1 MIIKIVREKHYI
13 EGDRY
18 FAYLQASNSDELI
31 CIARNIKPEGFLQ
44 MCEKLDG
51 LRFRLSELDNYVEA
65 ITEVREDPNFETQAD
80 AEEYL
85 NNKGA

>member
-1 MIIKIVREKHYI
+1 MIIRIVREKHYI

-18 FAYLQASNSDELI
+18 FAYLETSGQMI
-31 CIARNIKPEGFLQ
+31 CIASNVKPANFLQ

-51 LRFRLSELDNYVEA
+51 VRFRLSELGNYVEA
-65 ITEVREDPNFETQAD
+65 TTEVREDPNFETQAD

>member
-1 MIIKIVREKHYI
+1 MIIRIVREEHYI

-18 FAYLQASNSDELI
+18 FAYLQADNSDELI
-31 CIARNIKPEGFLQ
+31 CIARNVKPEGFLQ

-51 LRFRLSELDNYVEA
+51 IRFRLSELDNYVSA
-65 ITEVREDPNFETQAD
+65 ITEVRPDPNFETAED

-85 NNKGA
+85 ENKGA

>member
-13 EGDRY
+13 DGDRY
-18 FAYLQASNSDELI
+18 FAYLETSGQLI
-31 CIARNIKPEGFLQ
+31 CIASNVKPADFLQ

-51 LRFRLSELDNYVEA
+51 VRFRLSELGNYVEA
-65 ITEVREDPNFETQAD
+65 TTEVRDDPNFESREQ

-85 NNKGA
+85 KNKGE